1 MTEPDQI
8 LAITG
13 GASGIGLATARRWLQ
28 DAQRRVVLLDLN
40 QSALDAAVAEL
51 GDRARGLVIDVTSR
65 ESVDAAF
72 ADIAANEGVLHGLV
86 NSAGVARPRPTA
98 ELSDEDWSFLISVHL
113 DGTMRASRAAYPLLR
128 EGKGAIVN
136 LTSVASKVGMPQR
149 ASYNAVKHG
158 IDGFTKTLAVEWAR
172 DGIRANS
179 VGPGYVDTP
188 FNRKL
193 ETEGRLDYA
202 RIERRIP
209 MRRFADAAEI
219 AAPIVFLLSRE
230 ASYISGHNLMVDAA
244 MTVAGEW
251 YEEA

>member
-28 DAQRRVVLLDLN
+28 DAQRRVVLLDVN

-51 GDRARGLVIDVTSR
+51 GDRARDLVIDVTSR

-202 RIERRIP
+202 CIERRIP
-209 MRRFADAAEI
+209 LRRFADAAEI

>member
-13 GASGIGLATARRWLQ
+13 GASGIGFATATRWLR
-28 DAQRRVVLLDLN
+28 DPARRVVLLDLN
-40 QSALDAAVAEL
+40 QSTLDEAVAQL
-51 GDRARGLVIDVTSR
+51 GDRARGIVVDVTSR

-72 ADIAANEGVLHGLV
+72 ADIATTEGVLHGLV

-98 ELSDEDWSFLISVHL
+98 ELSDEDWSFLTSVHL
-113 DGTMRASRAAYPLLR
+113 DGTMRASRAAYPLLCAGR
-128 EGKGAIVN
+128 GAIVN

-158 IDGFTKTLAVEWAR
+158 IDGFTKTIAVEWAR

-193 ETEGRLDYA
+193 EAEGRLNTE
-202 RIERRIP
+202 RISRRIP
-209 MRRFADAAEI
+209 MRRFADPAEI
-219 AAPIVFLLSRE
+219 AGPIVFLLGAE

>member
-40 QSALDAAVAEL
+40 QSSLDAAVAEL

-193 ETEGRLDYA
+193 EAEGRLNYA